1 MGAGQ
6 PQILAQ
12 KLHQQGAGVDIGVDG
27 IAVHNKGNLGH
38 SALSSPALPH
48 CTAAWSLNAL

>member
-12 KLHQQGAGVDIGVDG
+12 KLHQERTRFDIT
-27 IAVHNKGNLGH
+27 GNGFAIH
-38 SALSSPALPH
+38 RH
-48 CTAAWSLNAL
+48 